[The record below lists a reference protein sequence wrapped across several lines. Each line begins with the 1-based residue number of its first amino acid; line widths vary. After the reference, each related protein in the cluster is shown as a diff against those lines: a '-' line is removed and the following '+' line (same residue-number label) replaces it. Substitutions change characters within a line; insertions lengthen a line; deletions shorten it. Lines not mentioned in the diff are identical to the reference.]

1 MGLKLHPMSGAIL
14 TRERD
19 RILKRQSA
27 GQPTSSY
34 DTYILDSAQAV
45 LIDQN
50 KLTDKWIK
58 SINKIVKRK
67 VDDMCIED
75 PEHEIGSRIDIV
87 DHEIINIK
95 VGNYGLQA
103 ICINEN
109 GWKYFFRSA
118 KLEYFEVGDK
128 ITLRATVK
136 SSDDAIT
143 FLSRPK
149 VVVPIDAVI
158 KTKFDNN
165 NT

>member
-19 RILKRQSA
+19 RILKRQTS
-27 GQPTSSY
+27 GQALSSY
-34 DTYILDSAQAV
+34 DNYILDSAQAV

-58 SINKIVKRK
+58 SINKIVKTK

-75 PEHEIGSRIDIV
+75 PEHEEGSRIDIV
-87 DHEIINIK
+87 DYEIINLK

-109 GWKYFFRSA
+109 GWKYFFRST
-118 KLEYFEVGDK
+118 KLEYFKVGDK
-128 ITLRATVK
+128 VSLRATVK

-149 VVVPIDAVI
+149 VFVPSKD
-158 KTKFDNN
+158 T
-165 NT
+165 